1 MAYIVLISG
10 TSRPNN
16 NTVKAVRIVENELQN
31 IGISAELVDARDLK
45 MNFPGY
51 DRTEDAVKL
60 SESVSNSSG
69 VVLATPEYHGS
80 FSAMIKLIIEN
91 LGHPSALK
99 NKPVALLGVAS
110 GRIGA
115 VKSIEQLRGVC
126 SHVGGI
132 VIPGAVS
139 ISAIHQVFDEAG
151 NCVDSAAEAAL
162 RNLAGSMTNFIKD
175 YVCPKYMLEEIV
187 REDSDSWSA
196 SV

>member
-1 MAYIVLISG
+1 MANIVLISG

-16 NTVKAVRIVENELQN
+16 NTVKALRVVESELQGN
-31 IGISAELVDARDLK
+31 GILTELVDATNISL
-45 MNFPGY
+45 NFPGY
-51 DRTEDAVKL
+51 DRTEDAIKL
-60 SESVSNSSG
+60 IESVKNSSG

-80 FSAMIKLIIEN
+80 FAAMTKLIIEN
-91 LGHPSALK
+91 LGHPSAMK

-115 VKSIEQLRGVC
+115 VKSIEQLRGVV

-139 ISAIHQVFDEAG
+139 ISAVHQVFDSNG
-151 NCVDSAAEAAL
+151 ICIDSSAEATL
-162 RNLAGSMTNFIKD
+162 RNLAGSMMNFIKD